1 MLNILCVSHK
11 TRWAVECTIIDVAI
25 KNGGADTFFTHHG
38 GMKDYATNVKFV
50 GHSLLVVTK
59 VNNK

>member
-38 GMKDYATNVKFV
+38 GMKDYATNVKFM
-50 GHSLLVVTK
+50 SFY
-59 VNNK
+59 